1 MTDLLSPVLRRAL
14 PDGGEPVHRSPSVL
28 AAAAGLAAPGAVLLL
43 LWVVG
48 LVGWFAADGGSHG
61 TTRSVLRVA
70 ADAWL
75 LAHGASLTLDDAVVT
90 ASPLGLT
97 LLCLYA
103 AHRSGRWAGRPDPDL
118 GTTGFATVVLAGVYG
133 VVALLVALLAS
144 TPGADPALGQA
155 FTGGVVIG
163 AVGGGTGLLRG
174 AGQASQLRRR
184 VPVPALSVA
193 YGAVGA
199 VVLMAAAGALLVA
212 VALAVRL
219 SAAAQVVEQLEL
231 DLAGGLFSLLL
242 LVVIVPNL
250 VLLAASYLV
259 GPGFAVGAGTVVSPA
274 EVALGPLPSVPVLAA
289 LPPDGWTPGWLA
301 GLLVVPVLAGAAAAW
316 FAGRTLPTSS
326 YRSGALRGLGAGA
339 AGAVLLALL
348 VATAGGSIGPGRM
361 AETGIG
367 FWGLAGPALAALGLG
382 GAIGGLLAAWRAR
395 RHGDPDAAHAPL
407 LSEPPVT
414 VPVTDV
420 PPVAPEPLRPTD
432 LSTEDTVQL
441 RLPPGR

>member
-14 PDGGEPVHRSPSVL
+14 PDGAEPVHRSPAVL
-28 AAAAGLAAPGAVLLL
+28 AAVAGAAAPGAVLLL
-43 LWVVG
+43 LWAAG

-75 LAHGASLTLDDAVVT
+75 LAHGASLTLDQAVVT

-103 AHRSGRWAGRPDPDL
+103 AHRLGCWAGRPVPDL
-118 GTTGFATVVLAGVYG
+118 GTTGFATVVLSGVYG
-133 VVALLVALLAS
+133 LLALLTSLLAAA
-144 TPGADPALGQA
+144 PGADPSYGQS
-155 FTGGVVIG
+155 FLGGVLVG
-163 AVGGGTGLLRG
+163 AVGGGSGLVRG

-184 VPVPALSVA
+184 IPVPALSVA

-199 VVLMAAAGALLVA
+199 VVVLAAVGTLLVA

-219 SAAAQVVEQLEL
+219 PAAAEVATSLEL
-231 DLAGGLFSLLL
+231 DLAGGLFSL
-242 LVVIVPNL
+242 
-250 VLLAASYLV
+250 VLLAGIAPNLALLATSYLV

-289 LPPDGWTPGWLA
+289 LPPDGWAPGWLG
-301 GLLVVPVLAGAAAAW
+301 GLLAVPVLAGIVAAW
-316 FAGRTLPTSS
+316 VAGRTLPTSS
-326 YRSGALRGLGAGA
+326 YRSGTLRGLGAGA
-339 AGAVLLALL
+339 AGALLLALL
-348 VATAGGSIGPGRM
+348 VTTAGGSIGPGRM
-361 AETGIG
+361 AETGTG
-367 FWGLAGPALAALGLG
+367 FWELVVPALTALGLG
-382 GAIGGLLAAWRAR
+382 GALGGLLSTWRTR
-395 RHGDPDAAHAPL
+395 RHGNADASHPAPL
-407 LSEPPVT
+407 APPPT
-414 VPVTDV
+414 TRPTTDV
-420 PPVAPEPLRPTD
+420 PPVTPQPLRPSD